1 MRSCDPVKDPGL
13 PDQYWTTLKSILW
26 VGFFFSDA
34 APMETLVL
42 GTYDITGLR
51 RGNSFRRTFRFKD
64 GVGDPVD
71 LAGSVLVFVVEAG
84 AVRLV
89 KSTADGSL
97 AMPDPST
104 GEITLT
110 LTPAET
116 RQLPVGR
123 LRARYEIERRMD
135 GDETTLVA
143 GCITV
148 MDGINDDSGD
158 H

>member
-1 MRSCDPVKDPGL
+1 M
-13 PDQYWTTLKSILW
+13 
-26 VGFFFSDA
+26 A
-34 APMETLVL
+34 AS
-42 GTYDITGLR
+42 YDLTGLR
-51 RGNSFRRTFRFKD
+51 RGNSYRRIFRFKD

-71 LAGSVLVFVVEAG
+71 LTGSVLVFVAEAG
-84 AVRLV
+84 AIRLI

-97 AMPDPST
+97 AMPDPSI
-104 GEITLT
+104 GEITLS

-123 LRARYEIERRMD
+123 LRARYEIERRIED
-135 GDETTLVA
+135 DETTIVS
-143 GCITV
+143 GCIAV

>member
-1 MRSCDPVKDPGL
+1 M
-13 PDQYWTTLKSILW
+13 
-26 VGFFFSDA
+26 A
-34 APMETLVL
+34 AS
-42 GTYDITGLR
+42 YDLTGLR
-51 RGNSFRRTFRFKD
+51 RGNSYRRAFRFKD
-64 GVGDPVD
+64 AAGDLVD
-71 LAGSVLVFVVEAG
+71 LTGSVLVFVAEAG
-84 AVRLV
+84 AVRLT

-97 AMPDPST
+97 AMLDPTT
-104 GEITLT
+104 GEITLS

-123 LRARYEIERRMD
+123 LRVRYEIERRID
-135 GDETTLVA
+135 GEETTLVS